1 MKYEVII
8 HSAITLLNA
17 IGIGKGSTMGTDVKH
32 KLRIQ
37 EGNGIEI
44 LTNPDIDNKLVNT
57 CLEYL
62 SEKYEIAIDNI
73 KIETDLKFK
82 AQRGL
87 KTSSITSLGII
98 KLLSDYYDLKLS
110 GEDMIRISCEAS
122 IDAGVSITGAI
133 DDAYGCYYGGFV
145 ITDNFNMKLIANH
158 ELNIDKEVV
167 YLVPN
172 DINIKSNIDVKL
184 DLIEKYILKNTYKM
198 CLEGNWMKSIENNTN
213 VYSDYVLRDPDLVNS
228 LREDLIGV
236 LGLNG
241 LGPSL
246 FLIQDR
252 VNSEYN
258 LDILKENYAEYEI
271 MRANFK

>member
-1 MKYEVII
+1 
-8 HSAITLLNA
+8 
-17 IGIGKGSTMGTDVKH
+17 
-32 KLRIQ
+32 
-37 EGNGIEI
+37 
-44 LTNPDIDNKLVNT
+44 
-57 CLEYL
+57 
-62 SEKYEIAIDNI
+62 
-73 KIETDLKFK
+73 
-82 AQRGL
+82 
-87 KTSSITSLGII
+87 
-98 KLLSDYYDLKLS
+98 
-110 GEDMIRISCEAS
+110 
-122 IDAGVSITGAI
+122 
-133 DDAYGCYYGGFV
+133 
-145 ITDNFNMKLIANH
+145 
-158 ELNIDKEVV
+158 
-167 YLVPN
+167 
-172 DINIKSNIDVKL
+172 
-184 DLIEKYILKNTYKM
+184 M